1 MDLCKTYLCLRDGHR
16 RFVPSHWLSQEIRQ
30 GSSPSAYTLTS
41 PIHRNIAILFRL
53 SLRRKHCAAVYGHI
67 IPITPANTI
76 RRGLQRVQFSQLDHP
91 SRNMQPSHVLLPKKQ
106 FRQEL
111 FPRKNNPKPLDSA
124 RATTKNQYSQLP
136 SLKRALARSRRYA
149 RKLTLSRTRA
159 LVQMDLTQSALE

>member
-91 SRNMQPSHVLLPKKQ
+91 SRNMQPNHVLLPKKQ

-111 FPRKNNPKPLDSA
+111 FPRKNNPKPLGSA
-124 RATTKNQYSQLP
+124 RAITCAHFFLGVGVGLGVKFYPSSSQ
-136 SLKRALARSRRYA
+136 R
-149 RKLTLSRTRA
+149 
-159 LVQMDLTQSALE
+159 